1 MEDCLFCKIIK
12 GEVPSKTIY
21 EDDMVKVFLDI
32 NPSTNGD
39 LLVVPKKHYENIF
52 DVDDEVITH
61 TLKLT
66 REKLYPLLKEKLNCD
81 GLTIVENNEYGQDI
95 KHFHIHLTPRY
106 KEDCLLHKFNKD
118 ILKELDE
125 VFKILTEQ

>member
-12 GEVPSKTIY
+12 GEVPSKTVY
-21 EDDMVKVFLDI
+21 EDELVKEFLDI
-32 NPSTNGD
+32 NPSNNGD

-52 DVDDEVITH
+52 DVDDEIITH
-61 TLKLT
+61 TLKIT
-66 REKLYPLLKEKLNCD
+66 RESLYPLLKEKLNCD

-118 ILKELDE
+118 ILKDLDD
-125 VFKILTEQ
+125 VFKTLTEE

>member
-1 MEDCLFCKIIK
+1 MDCLFCKIIN
-12 GEVPSKTIY
+12 GEVPSYTIY
-21 EDDMVKVFLDI
+21 EDEFVKCFLDI
-32 NPSTNGD
+32 DPISEGHT
-39 LLVVPKKHYENIF
+39 LIVPKKHFTDIHDIDMEY
-52 DVDDEVITH
+52 
-61 TLKLT
+61 LT
-66 REKLYPLLKEKLNCD
+66 KILETAKKISSLLEEKLNPS
-81 GLTIVENNEYGQDI
+81 GIRLLQNNGSIQDI

>member
-12 GEVPSKTIY
+12 GEVPSKTVY
-21 EDDMVKVFLDI
+21 EDELVKVFLDI

-52 DVDDEVITH
+52 DVDDEIITH
-61 TLKLT
+61 TLKIT
-66 REKLYPLLKEKLNCD
+66 RESLYPLLKEKLNCD
-81 GLTIVENNEYGQDI
+81 GLTIVENNGYGQDI

>member
-12 GEVPSKTIY
+12 GEVPSKTVY
-21 EDDMVKVFLDI
+21 EDEVVKVFLDI